1 MIWERYFYKE
11 LLKTFAFLLFG
22 FFAIY
27 IAVDLMT
34 HLKDLREHKTGL
46 FVWIT
51 YYLCIFSRRL
61 DVLIPFTVL
70 IGSIR
75 IFTSLQQK
83 NELVALLVS
92 GIPMQRL
99 LRPFVL
105 SAGIM
110 SLLLL
115 ANFQFFLPLAQPKA
129 LQIQEN
135 SFGKKLAPDEAVPIR
150 EIFLTD
156 GTRVYFTSFDE
167 KLDEFYDL
175 FWVVSLDKVYHM
187 KSLNCSTTIPKGRG
201 VDKIV
206 RNSAGKMVP
215 AGYYET
221 LALEDMKFDQKA
233 LHLSTQLPK
242 DQSIST
248 LISETLLYSHSTSD
262 RAVDIR
268 SLLIYKCTFP
278 LICLFA
284 LFMPAPYCLSFRRDM
299 PHFMIYLLSLGLLFC
314 FFLLLQVAYTL
325 AKSQV
330 LSPTIAL
337 GIPWIFAM
345 GIVLFSVRK
354 ITK

>member
-11 LLKTFAFLLFG
+11 ILKTFAFLLFG

-27 IAVDLMT
+27 IVVDLMT
-34 HLKDLREHKTGL
+34 HLKDLREHKTAL
-46 FVWIT
+46 SVWIT
-51 YYLCIFSRRL
+51 YYLCTLSRRL

-75 IFTSLQQK
+75 IFLALQQK

-92 GIPMQRL
+92 GIPMQKL
-99 LRPFVL
+99 LRPFAL
-105 SAGIM
+105 SAALM

-129 LQIQEN
+129 LEIQEN
-135 SFGKKLAPDEAVPIR
+135 SFGKKLSPEDTAPIR

-156 GTRVYFTSFDE
+156 GSRLYFTKFDE
-167 KLDEFYDL
+167 QKQEFSDL

-187 KSLNCSTTIPKGRG
+187 KQLNCQNPIPTGYG

-206 RNSAGKMVP
+206 RNATGKMVP
-215 AGYYET
+215 AGYHDT
-221 LALEDMKFDQKA
+221 LLLKDMQIDQNA

-248 LISETLLYSHSTSD
+248 LISETLLYGHSTSD

-268 SLLIYKCTFP
+268 SLLIYKLTFP

-330 LSPTIAL
+330 LSPSIAL
-337 GIPWIFAM
+337 GLPWILAG
-345 GIVLFSVRK
+345 GILMLSLRK
-354 ITK
+354 IYR